1 MKFAIPFI
9 LLFFLLIPGL
19 SISQD
24 NSSGKEFEKDTT
36 ILIGKVER
44 NILQQG
50 DFGKYFKEEYKNYQ
64 PCTNTI
70 QQLKN
75 KVYENSIVI
84 VLATWCHDSQQQLGR
99 FYKILDLLDY
109 NTNMVTTICLDKN
122 KLAGELDITSYDVK
136 LVPTFI
142 FYKELKENGRII
154 ESPNT
159 SFEKDILQILNQ

>member
-84 VLATWCHDSQQQLGR
+84 VLATWCHDSQEQVGR

-109 NTNMVTTICLDKN
+109 NTNMVATICLDKN
-122 KLAGELDITSYDVK
+122 KLAGELDISSYDVK

-142 FYKELKENGRII
+142 FYNELKETGRIT
-154 ESPNT
+154 ESPNA
-159 SFEKDILQILNQ
+159 SLEKDILQILNQ